1 MGGVLWDALFQH
13 LSPHHTAGP
22 REGSWACGHQC
33 PPDEEPARWALD
45 TGVTSPHAAWPAPPT
60 SPFRDVQVWL
70 TLLLATLTSDL
81 EEGWGWGDCPR
92 STWGQ
97 EVDGPLF
104 QGFVRVLLS
113 GVFPSGTAHW
123 SDEELSP
130 RVGGSGWDGMGGGAV
145 AQAPVA

>member
-1 MGGVLWDALFQH
+1 MG
-13 LSPHHTAGP
+13 P
-22 REGSWACGHQC
+22 GHWGDLASRC
-33 PPDEEPARWALD
+33 LAS
-45 TGVTSPHAAWPAPPT
+45 TPT

-81 EEGWGWGDCPR
+81 GEGWGWGDCPR

-145 AQAPVA
+145 AQAPIA